1 MFGRR
6 AKLGNKNALFF
17 FCVKR
22 RGVRQKKGEACG
34 LLLLYYEIL
43 NLLLLL
49 RRKVLYLFGCEF
61 HCGVGI
67 GLGAVDV
74 EDYAAVDAL
83 YHVEQHLGVGVL
95 LGWRGDASKIILS
108 NCSSESFLIFPSNQ

>member
-1 MFGRR
+1 MLIALPFALSLRTRR
-6 AKLGNKNALFF
+6 LF
-17 FCVKR
+17 R
-22 RGVRQKKGEACG
+22 RE
-34 LLLLYYEIL
+34 
-43 NLLLLL
+43 
-49 RRKVLYLFGCEF
+49 VLYFLGCEF

-67 GLGAVDV
+67 GLGAVDI
-74 EDYAAVDAL
+74 ENDAAVNAL